1 MRTELQLVDNLI
13 DDPSRQLLGL
23 SDMEIV
29 TVGTRTYL
37 LAAGAA
43 DGGMSSFELLS
54 DGTLV
59 SSDDIALTL
68 NSGTEGVSHITTF
81 SIDGTTFVVPSGN
94 FDDNQM
100 VYELDE
106 DGNFIV
112 SDSYT
117 APATFQNWLVTEAVE
132 VGGNT
137 FLFGSVW
144 ADTGLF
150 QFDVLGTGDLTAPV
164 LHPDTGGLYLGDVV
178 AIHTAD
184 LHGKTFLFVASGVDA
199 GLHCYEVGTDG
210 SLALRYSLPPS
221 EGGFSGISDVASI
234 DVGGERSFIVV
245 ASSGTDSLLVYRVSE
260 GGKLQHVETLTD
272 TAETRFAG
280 VTAVETFEFE
290 GRQFVLAA
298 GSDDGLTLFEIDYR
312 GRLKVLTTVEDT
324 ALLSLQNVTD
334 IEVVEIG
341 GQLHIFVSSGTDH
354 GITQFVLDLPGGANL
369 IRGGADADILHGT
382 AADDTIFGH
391 GKADELFGH
400 DGNDRLVDGLGPDVL
415 WGGAG
420 ADIFEFVKDKKTD
433 WIMDYEIGIDR
444 IDLSGYALL
453 YNIADLVITSTAKGA
468 TILVGDDKIRIE
480 SIDGTPITA
489 SMFTQDDFIFG

>member
-1 MRTELQLVDNLI
+1 MRTELQLVANLI

-43 DGGMSSFELLS
+43 DGGMSSFEILS
-54 DGTLV
+54 NGSLV
-59 SSDDIALTL
+59 SSDDIALSL
-68 NSGTEGVSHITTF
+68 SSGTEGVSHITTF
-81 SIDGTTFVVPSGN
+81 SIGGTTFVLPAGN
-94 FDDNQM
+94 FDDNQV
-100 VYELDE
+100 VYELDT

-117 APATFQNWLVTEAVE
+117 APATFQNWLVTEAVDI
-132 VGGNT
+132 GGNS
-137 FLFGSVW
+137 FLFGSIW
-144 ADTGLF
+144 AETGLF
-150 QFDVLGTGDLTAPV
+150 QFDISGTGDLIDPV
-164 LHPDTGGLYLGDVV
+164 LHPDSGVLYLGDVV

-199 GLHCYEVGTDG
+199 GVHCYEVGAGG
-210 SLALRYSLPPS
+210 SLTLRYSLPPS
-221 EGGFSGISDVASI
+221 EGGFSGIADIASI

-290 GRQFVLAA
+290 GRQYVLAA
-298 GSDDGLTLFEIDYR
+298 GSDDGVTLFEIDYR

-334 IEVVEIG
+334 IEVVEISG
-341 GQLHIFVSSGTDH
+341 ELHIFVSSGVES

-369 IRGGADADILHGT
+369 IRGGESVDILNGT

-391 GKADELFGH
+391 GLADELFGH
-400 DGNDRLVDGLGPDVL
+400 DGDDRLVDGLGPDVL

-420 ADIFEFVKDKKTD
+420 ADIFEFVKDNRTD

-453 YNIADLVITSTAKGA
+453 YNIADLVITSTANGA
-468 TILVGDDKIRIE
+468 TILVGEDKIRIE

-489 SMFTQDDFIFG
+489 DMFAQDDFIFG